1 MIEAVL
7 LLLAFLV
14 VVPSIA
20 AAIAYAAWKGK
31 PKNFGRDMYWTAFVA
46 AAGAACLLLVCS
58 QRMNADV
65 RTWQY
70 LIEIGL
76 FSLGVVLFGVAA
88 GCMIGILTYRRGVSA
103 QTD

>member
-1 MIEAVL
+1 MIEVAL
-7 LLLAFLV
+7 LLFAFLV

-20 AAIAYAAWKGK
+20 AGIGYAAWKGK

-46 AAGAACLLLVCS
+46 AAAAACFLFVYS

-70 LIEIGL
+70 ILEMTL
-76 FSLGVVLFGVAA
+76 FGLGVVLFGVAA
-88 GCMIGILTYRRGVSA
+88 GCMIGILAYRRGS
-103 QTD
+103 